1 MRLATRTVLLTAP
14 LLALA
19 ACSQGGSDSAE
30 RAPARATTT
39 PARAPM
45 NPDPAANTYAPALG
59 VTLAKFTKQAS
70 GLYTHDDTVGT
81 GPLATAGK
89 TVQVHYT
96 GWLADGDKFDSS
108 LDRGEPIAFTLGQGE
123 VIRGWDEGIAGMKV
137 GGARTLVIPGELGY
151 GARGAPPDIPPNSVL
166 VFRVKL
172 VGVR

>member
-1 MRLATRTVLLTAP
+1 MRPATHTL
-14 LLALA
+14 LLAVPFLVLA
-19 ACSQGGSDSAE
+19 ACSQGSDTSQSATD
-30 RAPARATTT
+30 RAAAHS
-39 PARAPM
+39 ARAPM

-59 VTLAKFTKQAS
+59 ITLAQFTKQAS
-70 GLYTHDDTVGT
+70 GLYTHDDTTGT
-81 GPLATAGK
+81 GPVATPGK

-137 GGARTLVIPGELGY
+137 GGARTLVIPGALAY
-151 GARGAPPDIPPNSVL
+151 GVRGSPPDIPPNSVL